1 MEAIQIIEKIEENL
15 HVFEA
20 LLSPVSVVESAWKP
34 DQSKWS
40 LTEIV
45 CHLVDEEVEDFRA
58 RIKHCLQGN
67 EGLPPAIDPVG
78 WVSSRSYTDQ
88 DYNKKILEFIKERST
103 SIQWLRSFIDPDWDS
118 SFEDHHFGRILEKK
132 LNEDKGDQG
141 YEVLNFGVGN
151 YDYSDLVVQYKKSQH
166 YHLAKIQ
173 QENLIHL
180 RVLFQEH

>member
-118 SFEDHHFGRILEKK
+118 SFEDHHFGTMSAGLF
-132 LNEDKGDQG
+132 LTNW
-141 YEVLNFGVGN
+141 LAH
-151 YDYSDLVVQYKKSQH
+151 DYLHIRQITHLKYLYLKEHSSHDLFYAGEWK
-166 YHLAKIQ
+166 
-173 QENLIHL
+173 
-180 RVLFQEH
+180 